1 MGHVTE
7 PSFGSERQPAKRPT
21 EPTGRITP
29 RRPED
34 GAPADG
40 ATRISDALGTGTEQ
54 SPASLNAASPP
65 PVADRPAATAPPPAH
80 PPTPAHTAAATAVP
94 ASAPAPAPAKFQP
107 PEWAQHAIWYQIMLD
122 RFRNGN
128 PDNDPD
134 RVRPWTSEWFT
145 PSPWEG
151 RHGREFYE
159 SAYRRYYGGDLD
171 GLERQ
176 LPYLRD
182 LGVNALYLTPIFK
195 AASYHKYNQTSYI
208 HIDDHFGTKGD
219 YDKVAA
225 QEDLLDPSTWQWTE
239 SDRRFLKFLRVA
251 HSMGFRVIIDG
262 VFNHVGTAHPAFQD
276 VVAKR
281 TASRYARWFD
291 ITLWG
296 PLSYRGWW
304 DHAELPVFKKAPEG
318 YAAPEVRQH
327 IFDITRRWMAPD
339 GDVSAGIDGWRLD
352 VPNEVPLPFWLE
364 WCPFV
369 RSINPQAYI
378 TGELWR
384 RADEWLDGRSFDA
397 AMNYEFARA
406 VVAWVF
412 DRRQKISVHEFDR
425 RLAEL
430 RQAYP
435 PAITRVVQNLMN
447 SHDTDRLASMA
458 FNPDRPYNELNR
470 PQAEGV
476 HYNNAKPSADAYA
489 RARLAAFIQMTY
501 IGAPMIYYGDEVG
514 MWGAADPTC
523 RKPMLWKD
531 LEPYERPEENHVMD
545 EQLEHYRRIIALRNA
560 HPVLRTGAFET
571 LLCHDQADVWAFL
584 RGDGGEQ
591 AVVAIN
597 ASHESRIIAIPLPA
611 GSPEHWNV
619 VYGTPRVVQVSNGAL
634 PVEIP
639 PLDGIVLS
647 ARTDKAGI

>member
-1 MGHVTE
+1 VGRVRMQRRRLAAKDRNKPKHHATE
-7 PSFGSERQPAKRPT
+7 QLSPDAQLDAGGR
-21 EPTGRITP
+21 EPDR
-29 RRPED
+29 
-34 GAPADG
+34 AA
-40 ATRISDALGTGTEQ
+40 ATRE
-54 SPASLNAASPP
+54 
-65 PVADRPAATAPPPAH
+65 PPPAAK
-80 PPTPAHTAAATAVP
+80 PTRRPSAAVP
-94 ASAPAPAPAKFQP
+94 AAAPAPAKLPSHP
-107 PEWAQHAIWYQIMLD
+107 PEWAQHAIWYQVMLD

-128 PDNDPD
+128 SDNDPKPL
-134 RVRPWTSEWFT
+134 RPWTSEWFT

-159 SAYRRYYGGDLD
+159 SAYRRHYGGDLD
-171 GLERQ
+171 GLELQ

-182 LGVNALYLTPIFK
+182 LGVNALYLTPVFK
-195 AASYHKYNQTSYI
+195 AASYHKYNATSYI
-208 HIDDHFGTKGD
+208 HVDDHFGTRGD
-219 YDKVAA
+219 YEKVVN
-225 QEDLLDPSTWQWTE
+225 QEDLLHPSTWHWTE
-239 SDRRFLKFLRVA
+239 SDRRFLRFLRSA
-251 HSMGFRVIIDG
+251 HSAGFRVIIDG
-262 VFNHVGTAHPAFQD
+262 VFNHVGTAHPAFRD
-276 VVAKR
+276 VVARR
-281 TASRYARWFD
+281 TASPYARWFD
-291 ITLWG
+291 VTLWA
-296 PLSYRGWW
+296 PLRYHGWW
-304 DHAELPVFKKAPEG
+304 DHRELPVFKKVPEG
-318 YAAPEVRQH
+318 YAAPEVKRH
-327 IFDITRRWMAPD
+327 IFEITRRWMAPD
-339 GDVSAGIDGWRLD
+339 GDPAAGIDGWRLD

-384 RADEWLDGRSFDA
+384 RADEWLDGRSFDG

-412 DRRQKISVHEFDR
+412 DRRLKITVREFDR

-447 SHDTDRLASMA
+447 SHDTDRIASMA
-458 FNPDRPYNELNR
+458 FNPDRSYNERNR

-489 RARLAAFIQMTY
+489 RARLAALIQMTY
-501 IGAPMIYYGDEVG
+501 IGTPMIYYGDEVG

-531 LEPYERPEENHVMD
+531 LEPYERPDENHVMP

-584 RGDGGEQ
+584 RGDGDEQ
-591 AVVAIN
+591 IVVAIN
-597 ASHESRIIAIPLPA
+597 ASHEHRIVPVPLPTE
-611 GSPEHWNV
+611 SPEHWQV
-619 VYGTPRVVQVSNGAL
+619 VYGTPRAIQASEGTL
-634 PVEIP
+634 PIEIP
-639 PLDGIVLS
+639 PLDGTVLS
-647 ARTDKAGI
+647 ARGVQAGI